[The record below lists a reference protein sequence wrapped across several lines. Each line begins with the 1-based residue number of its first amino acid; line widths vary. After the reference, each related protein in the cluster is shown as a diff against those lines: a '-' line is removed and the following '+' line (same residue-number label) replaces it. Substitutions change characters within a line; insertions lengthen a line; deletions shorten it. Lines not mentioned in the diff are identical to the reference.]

1 MLIINKLELYI
12 ENEEKIVRDIK
23 KTLSSLQSYYSGD
36 NNSVV
41 NSKIDNLVIAL
52 DMMLDNRTKYVE
64 SLRLTVEGYKTMD
77 QDNTVEYNDG
87 IN

>member
-52 DMMLDNRTKYVE
+52 DMMLDNRTRYVE